1 MAPVEGEAPE
11 TSGTAIASVALG
23 IFWIFGLGS
32 LAALYLAR
40 RSLREIEASSGEI
53 EGRTLALAG
62 AWIGVA
68 GLLGA
73 ALLIAFLVTSAHG

>member
-1 MAPVEGEAPE
+1 MEEEGPP

-32 LAALYLAR
+32 IAALYLGR
-40 RSLREIEASSGEI
+40 RSLQEIKASDGEI

-62 AWIGVA
+62 IWIGVA
-68 GLLGA
+68 GLAGT
-73 ALLIAFLVTSAHG
+73 ALLLAFIVASAQH